1 MLLKAVERKFNDN
14 AHKPAVLKKIAAHIK
29 SAEKPGKETLD
40 RLSLL
45 AGFQD
50 WESFKAAIYGSA
62 DGLSNF
68 EDEDADTEGNLTTHR
83 QDIDAF
89 THRVYKNQG

>member
-1 MLLKAVERKFNDN
+1 MERKHWELSMLLKAVERKFNDN

-50 WESFKAAIYGSA
+50 WESFKDAIYGSA

-68 EDEDADTEGNLTTHR
+68 EDEYADTEKKSHNAPAGH
-83 QDIDAF
+83 
-89 THRVYKNQG
+89 

>member
-50 WESFKAAIYGSA
+50 WESFKAARLT
-62 DGLSNF
+62 DCRTLRMK
-68 EDEDADTEGNLTTHR
+68 TRTLRGNLTTHR

-89 THRVYKNQG
+89 THRVYKNQE